1 MPRDEGAH
9 VPELTLVL
17 SSATTEPHV
26 LNAGY
31 HLDVDEVE
39 QLLNHVDT
47 AHTGVVAKSQLAAS
61 QIDWEAMQQSNA
73 ERWLASARKVFQDF
87 DTDRDGI
94 ISSEQI
100 VDCLRSK
107 IPPSEV
113 RPFQSWSCRVFH
125 DAFLHDFVPSAF
137 LCAQVCAY
145 GAVSIASLPACV
157 IAACN
162 TCSEITGL
170 CAGASSS

>member
-1 MPRDEGAH
+1 M
-9 VPELTLVL
+9 L
-17 SSATTEPHV
+17 SSATSEPHV
-26 LNAGY
+26 VNAGY

-113 RPFQSWSCRVFH
+113 RPFQSGHVECHMLLFYTT
-125 DAFLHDFVPSAF
+125 
-137 LCAQVCAY
+137 LCNLLSYVCKS
-145 GAVSIASLPACV
+145 VLIIIIIVWCSQHCKLACLCD
-157 IAACN
+157 AACK